1 MKDKGNVKYT
11 WPQLTLEAVGYHPK
25 RLEDALVRSGAL
37 AVTLSD
43 AGNCPILEPEPGQ
56 VLLWPH
62 TRVTGLFD
70 LQADMDS
77 VEKDVMRFLDYS
89 PIHSHL
95 TELKERNWVQA
106 WMDHFHPML
115 FGKRLWVCPRSQVL
129 PEPTAVNIRLNPGL
143 AFGTG
148 THPTTALCLI
158 WLDNMIE
165 LTNLTVLD
173 YGCGSGILAIA
184 AAKLGA
190 SHIWAV
196 DIDPQSLLASSE
208 NAVEN
213 NVEDRITL
221 SIPDSLPI
229 ALSVDIL
236 LANILAGILVKLVSK
251 FGNLVKSGGRL
262 VISGI
267 LLHEVESVQTALSH
281 YFQFKPS
288 MLLEDWV
295 LLEGIRR

>member
-1 MKDKGNVKYT
+1 MKCT
-11 WPQLTLEAVGYHPK
+11 WPQLTLEAVRYHPEK
-25 RLEDALVRSGAL
+25 LEDALVRSGAL

-43 AGNCPILEPEPGQ
+43 AGNCPVLEPEPGQ

-70 LQADMDS
+70 LQTDMDS
-77 VEKDVMRFLDYS
+77 VEKDVIRFLDS
-89 PIHSHL
+89 SSIHSHL
-95 TELKERNWVQA
+95 TELEERNWVQA
-106 WMDHFHPML
+106 WMDYFHPML
-115 FGKRLWVCPRSQVL
+115 FGKRLWVCPKSQVS
-129 PEPTAVNIRLNPGL
+129 PEPTAVNIRLDPGL

-148 THPTTALCLI
+148 THPTTALCLS
-158 WLDNMIE
+158 WLDSIIE
-165 LTNLTVLD
+165 LTNLTLLD

-208 NAVEN
+208 NATEN
-213 NVEDRITL
+213 NVGDRITL
-221 SIPDSLPI
+221 SSPGSLPI

-236 LANILAGILVKLVSK
+236 LANILARVLVKLGSE

-267 LLHEVESVQTALSH
+267 LSHEVESVQIALSH
-281 YFQFKPS
+281 YFQFKS
-288 MLLEDWV
+288 ITLLEDWV
-295 LLEGIRR
+295 LLEGMRR